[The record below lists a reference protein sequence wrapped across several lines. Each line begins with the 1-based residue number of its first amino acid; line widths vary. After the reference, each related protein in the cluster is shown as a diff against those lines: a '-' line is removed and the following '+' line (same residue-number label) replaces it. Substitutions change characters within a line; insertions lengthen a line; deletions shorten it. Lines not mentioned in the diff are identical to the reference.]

1 MMKASRFRWILA
13 LVMFII
19 SFTAY
24 MDRVILSAATPAL
37 MKEFSFSKVD
47 VGLLQTLFFSSYALM
62 QIPGGMLAEMFKH
75 RITVAMAALCMS
87 VFTFFTG
94 MCHSFLAFAVVRTLV
109 GVGEGPLFPA
119 LSVFISRW
127 FHNNEKAKA
136 SSFMSGGA
144 FVGPMLG
151 SAFTVLLVMTLGWRS
166 VFYVLGILGLVLAGI
181 WYYFAKNHPADSTLA
196 NEAEKAYI
204 IGGND
209 ALGNASK
216 FAPWKHFLRS
226 RQFWA
231 IGIQYFI
238 TAYIMYVYLA
248 WLPLYLM
255 EAQHFSLAQM
265 GIGASIPWFILFVVN
280 MGAAAMSDK
289 LVAKGVAKNKCR
301 SWFAITGL
309 AGCAC
314 FMYVA
319 SLATTPWMNV
329 LWLSLSLGSLGLTF
343 ATSWP
348 ACIDLG
354 GVYSG
359 SVAGWMNFCGN
370 LGGVVAPVTTAWM
383 ATAYGWQPTLLAT
396 SASATI
402 GIIAWLLVQPDIA
415 IVPDTDA
422 DNNKYTQVVSEA

>member
-1 MMKASRFRWILA
+1 MKASRFRWILA

-37 MKEFSFSKVD
+37 MQEFSFSKVD
-47 VGLLQTLFFSSYALM
+47 IGFLQTLFFTGYALM
-62 QIPGGMLAEMFKH
+62 QIPGGMLAEFFKH
-75 RITVAMAALCMS
+75 RLVVAITTLCMS
-87 VFTFFTG
+87 VFTVFTG
-94 MCHSFLAFAVVRTLV
+94 LCHSFFAFAVVRTLV

-136 SSFMSGGA
+136 SAFMSGGA

-151 SAFTVLLVMTLGWRS
+151 SAFTVLLIMTLGWRS
-166 VFYVLGILGLVLAGI
+166 VFYTLGVLGFVLAGI
-181 WYYFAKNHPADSTLA
+181 WYYFAHNHPADSAMA
-196 NEAEKAYI
+196 NDAEKAYI
-204 IGGND
+204 ITGNNV
-209 ALGNASK
+209 LGNTSK
-216 FAPWKHFLRS
+216 VAPWKQFLKS

-238 TAYIMYVYLA
+238 TAYIMYFYLT

-265 GIGASIPWFILFVVN
+265 GIGASIPWLVLFLVN
-280 MGAAAMSDK
+280 MSAAIVSDN
-289 LVAKGVAKNKCR
+289 LVAKGVSKNKCR
-301 SWFAITGL
+301 SWFAIVGL

-314 FMYVA
+314 FMYTA

-354 GVYSG
+354 GAYSG

-370 LGGVVAPVTTAWM
+370 VGGVVAPVSTAWV
-383 ATAYGWQPTLLAT
+383 ATTYGWHAALLIT
-396 SASATI
+396 SASAVI
-402 GIIAWLLVQPDIA
+402 GIVAWLMVQPDIS
-415 IVPDTDA
+415 IDIETD
-422 DNNKYTQVVSEA
+422 SEENMCAKIAS

>member
-1 MMKASRFRWILA
+1 MQASRFRWVLA
-13 LVMFII
+13 LVMFVI
-19 SFTAY
+19 SFAAY
-24 MDRVILSAATPAL
+24 MDRVILSAATPSL
-37 MKEFSFSKVD
+37 MQEFSFTKVD
-47 VGLLQTLFFSSYALM
+47 IGLLQTLFFTGYALM
-62 QIPGGMLAEMFKH
+62 QIPGGMLAECFKH
-75 RITVAMAALCMS
+75 RLIVTIAALCMS
-87 VFTFFTG
+87 IFTVFTG
-94 MCHSFLAFAVVRTLV
+94 VCQSFLAFAFVRTLV
-109 GVGEGPLFPA
+109 GIGEGPLFPA

-136 SSFMSGGA
+136 SSFMSGGS

-151 SAFTVLLVMTLGWRS
+151 SAFTVFLTITLGWRS
-166 VFYVLGILGLVLAGI
+166 VFYILGVVGLILAVV
-181 WYYFAKNHPADSTLA
+181 WYAFALNHPSESRQA

-209 ALGNASK
+209 ALGNSAK
-216 FAPWKHFLRS
+216 IAPWKQFLKS

-231 IGIQYFI
+231 IGVQYFV

-265 GIGASIPWFILFVVN
+265 GIGASVPWIALFAVN
-280 MGAAAMSDK
+280 GISAIVSDK
-289 LVAKGVAKNKCR
+289 LVTKGIAKNKCR

-319 SLATTPWMNV
+319 SLASTPWMNV

-343 ATSWP
+343 ATAWP

-370 LGGVVAPVTTAWM
+370 VGGVVAPITTAWL
-383 ATAYGWQPTLLAT
+383 ATHYGWQTALFVT
-396 SASATI
+396 SASSAL
-402 GIIAWLLVQPDIA
+402 GIVAWLMVQPDIS
-415 IVPDTDA
+415 IVPEKDSA
-422 DNNKYTQVVSEA
+422 EEPICAEA

>member
-1 MMKASRFRWILA
+1 MVKASRFRWILA

-19 SFTAY
+19 SFSAY
-24 MDRVILSAATPAL
+24 IDRVILSAATPAL
-37 MKEFSFSKVD
+37 MEEFSFSKVD
-47 VGLLQTLFFSSYALM
+47 VGLLQTLFFSGYALM
-62 QIPGGMLAEMFKH
+62 QIPGGMLAEFFKH
-75 RITVAMAALCMS
+75 RLVVAAATLCMS
-87 VFTFFTG
+87 VFTVFTG
-94 MCHSFLAFAVVRTLV
+94 LCQSFLAFAFVRTLV

-136 SSFMSGGA
+136 SAFMSGGA

-151 SAFTVLLVMTLGWRS
+151 SAFTVLLIMTLGWRS
-166 VFYVLGILGLVLAGI
+166 VFYILGVMGVILSVI
-181 WYYFAKNHPADSTLA
+181 WYRFAHNHPLDSSLA

-209 ALGNASK
+209 ALGTANK
-216 FAPWKHFLRS
+216 VAPWKQFLKS

-238 TAYIMYVYLA
+238 TAYIMYVYLS

-265 GIGASIPWFILFVVN
+265 GIGASLPWIALFVIN
-280 MGAAAMSDK
+280 MSAAYISDN
-289 LVAKGVAKNKCR
+289 LVAKGISKNKCR

-309 AGCAC
+309 AGCAV
-314 FMYVA
+314 FMYI
-319 SLATTPWMNV
+319 ATQAAVPWINV
-329 LWLSLSLGSLGLTF
+329 FWLSLSLGSLGLTF

-370 LGGVVAPVTTAWM
+370 VGGVVAPIATAWL
-383 ATAYGWQPTLLAT
+383 ATHYGWQPTLLAT
-396 SASATI
+396 SASAGI
-402 GIIAWLLVQPDIA
+402 GIIAWLMVQPDIA
-415 IVPDTDA
+415 ITPEGASAKEVCADA
-422 DNNKYTQVVSEA
+422 AS

>member
-1 MMKASRFRWILA
+1 MKASRFRWMLA
-13 LVMFII
+13 FVMFII

-37 MKEFSFSKVD
+37 MQEFSFSKVD
-47 VGLLQTLFFSSYALM
+47 IGLLQTLFFTGYALM
-62 QIPGGMLAEMFKH
+62 QIPGGIMAEIFKH
-75 RITVAMAALCMS
+75 RLIVTIATLCMS
-87 VFTFFTG
+87 VCTIFTG
-94 MCHSFLAFAVVRTLV
+94 FSQSFLAFAIVRVLV

-136 SSFMSGGA
+136 SAFMSGGA

-151 SAFTVLLVMTLGWRS
+151 SAFTVFLMMTLGWRS
-166 VFYVLGILGLVLAGI
+166 VFYTLGIMGIIFAGI
-181 WYYFAKNHPADSTLA
+181 WYYFAHNHPADSTLA

-204 IGGND
+204 IGGNTM
-209 ALGNASK
+209 LGNGK
-216 FAPWKHFLRS
+216 QIAPWRQFLKS
-226 RQFWA
+226 QQFWA
-231 IGIQYFI
+231 IGVQYFI
-238 TAYIMYVYLA
+238 TAYIMYVYLT

-265 GIGASIPWFILFVVN
+265 GIGASIPWVVLFLVN
-280 MGAAAMSDK
+280 TSAAIISDN
-289 LVAKGVAKNKCR
+289 LVAKGVSKNKCR

-314 FMYVA
+314 FMYTA
-319 SLATTPWMNV
+319 SLATVPWINV
-329 LWLSLSLGSLGLTF
+329 FWLSLSLGSLGLTF

-370 LGGVVAPVTTAWM
+370 VGGVIAPITTAWL
-383 ATAYGWQPTLLAT
+383 ATNYGWHTALVVT
-396 SASATI
+396 SASALI
-402 GIIAWLLVQPDIA
+402 GVVAWLMVKPDQSIA
-415 IVPDTDA
+415 PATDWEE
-422 DNNKYTQVVSEA
+422 NKYEKIIS